1 MSSYADLSHVRTQEP
16 ASGAELVKQELTH
29 KSVVESVESFD
40 PAGLKHS
47 VLTEKISLPDAETI
61 KTERDRFDLLKG
73 VEEFSSS
80 GMLLK

>member
-1 MSSYADLSHVRTQEP
+1 MSHVRTQEP

-47 VLTEKISLPDAETI
+47 VLTEKVSLPDAETV
-61 KTERDRFDLLKG
+61 KTEKDRLNLLKE
-73 VEEFSSS
+73 VEDFSSS
-80 GMLLK
+80 GLDS